1 MYVNFYIM
9 KSIIIL
15 LFKFII
21 TAVTKKNYD
30 FLIVMKLNEKS
41 VNFKILN
48 GQKIYSEGLS

>member
-9 KSIIIL
+9 KSFIIL

>member
-9 KSIIIL
+9 KSFIIL

-21 TAVTKKNYD
+21 TAVIKKNYD